1 MVKAEIDDAKG
12 AYASLGAKFAGV
24 ESGLVAKSDLNEA
37 VAALVT
43 DGTRTVKLT
52 VLDSLPSGA
61 TYFNTT
67 QQLPDELDQHT
78 KLRYSVS
85 EFSALIATIFV
96 HKQVAP
102 DTYDD
107 VPASYGIT
115 GAADVRPGSY
125 LKCSDNKYLYIE
137 EISLKSSVF
146 SEVDTRI
153 NTATSGLVANN
164 DFTAASI
171 IAKVNGADSSVNINA
186 NKINLNGQT
195 TFIDAIGNNIT
206 AKKIDAPS
214 SYVVTD
220 DQNVDHTYTAHTIID
235 GDGIRTYNGDGDHQ
249 YNASN
254 EDVTDANNL
263 LNKSG
268 EGWLANGNIK
278 WDANGNSQFSGT
290 ISANLLYSRSRSI
303 SSLPNTTRTYQIDP
317 EGDPANIFVVSA
329 NDGDVVIKLPPAS
342 EYEGLEIRLL
352 TRQSSNYSITV
363 EGYTS
368 GVQIYYQNV
377 RTAQTIGWHLT
388 TQLRPVAGGTLLILQ
403 SAGGSWFHILG
414 DVQNGE

>member
-1 MVKAEIDDAKG
+1 MTSAVNDAISNFTVQATTHSAGGTLVSKLRNDSEDLAMLKTEINDAKG

-67 QQLPDELDQHT
+67 QQLPSELDQHT

-115 GAADVRPGSY
+115 GNVDVRPGSY
-125 LKCSDNKYLYIE
+125 LKCSDNKYLYVE

-153 NTATSGLVANN
+153 NTATAGLVASN
-164 DFTAASI
+164 DFNAASVV
-171 IAKVNGADSSVNINA
+171 AMVNGAGSSVNINA
-186 NKINLNGQT
+186 DKINLTGQT
-195 TFIDAIGNNIT
+195 TFIT
-206 AKKIDAPS
+206 A
-214 SYVVTD
+214 V
-220 DQNVDHTYTAHTIID
+220 
-235 GDGIRTYNGDGDHQ
+235 G
-249 YNASN
+249 
-254 EDVTDANNL
+254 
-263 LNKSG
+263 
-268 EGWLANGNIK
+268 
-278 WDANGNSQFSGT
+278 
-290 ISANLLYSRSRSI
+290 
-303 SSLPNTTRTYQIDP
+303 
-317 EGDPANIFVVSA
+317 
-329 NDGDVVIKLPPAS
+329 
-342 EYEGLEIRLL
+342 
-352 TRQSSNYSITV
+352 
-363 EGYTS
+363 
-368 GVQIYYQNV
+368 
-377 RTAQTIGWHLT
+377 
-388 TQLRPVAGGTLLILQ
+388 
-403 SAGGSWFHILG
+403 
-414 DVQNGE
+414 